1 MTTTQSDGCS
11 IIRPE
16 GVHGPLY
23 PGRGTVPDVLIRSQ
37 GRGYPL
43 RTDVEHTGY
52 PDYPGERF
60 GPFDLVTVSW
70 FGHPRIT
77 HVQGNTVG
85 PDGKLVVVDMGM
97 VTLLRRVWAAGL
109 HTRFSCQGFAATM
122 ADHAML
128 NTPAYISFEGVDSA
142 DRFAAACAP
151 MVGEMEV
158 RRFAAKQ
165 ESAAYFAPSA
175 VDVLGCELRI

>member
-1 MTTTQSDGCS
+1 MTTTQNDELHV
-11 IIRPE
+11 RPD

-23 PGRGTVPDVLIRSQ
+23 PGRGTVTDDLIRSQ

-43 RTDVEHTGY
+43 RTDVEHPGY

-77 HVQGNTVG
+77 HVQANTVG
-85 PDGKLVVVDMGM
+85 PDGELVIADMGM
-97 VTLLRRVWAAGL
+97 VALLRRVWAAGL
-109 HTRFSCQGFAATM
+109 RTRFSCQGFAATM
-122 ADHAML
+122 PDYAML
-128 NTPAYISFEGVDSA
+128 NAPAYISFDGVDSA

-151 MVGEMEV
+151 LIGEVEV
-158 RRFAAKQ
+158 RRFTDRQA
-165 ESAAYFAPSA
+165 SAAYFAPSA
-175 VDVLGCELRI
+175 VAVLGAELRL